1 MFFLMILWTS
11 ADDNKEELFMDT
23 AKERIPIQISTQE
36 LERRWTAVRS
46 AMKDAGIDVL
56 IMQNTNQFLGGYVKW
71 FTDVPAFNGY
81 PTTVMFPADDAMT
94 VINIGPRMDPKS
106 LLTDLSTKDWALR
119 GVKNR
124 FTAPYFPS
132 LHYSKSYDAELVVNL
147 LSPLKD
153 CTIGFVGL
161 GHIPAPFHD
170 YLKAHLTMASF
181 TDATDLVDN
190 IKAVK
195 SDEEI
200 ELIKRT
206 AAIQDTAFE
215 TALQAIEPGKRDF
228 EIMALVQYTVQ
239 KLGSEQQLIMAG
251 SAPMGTPCP
260 MLKRHFMNRKIEK
273 GDQFTLMIEV
283 NGPGGL
289 YTELGRTCVLG
300 KASEELLECCE
311 IAKEAQQVT
320 LNLMKPGADP
330 EELLVANNEFLRSKG
345 LPEERRLYAH
355 GQGYDLVERPAIRDD
370 ESMKLKKNMNITIH
384 PIVATKTVFAWVC
397 DNYLVSEDGV
407 SACLHKTPKKIFEV

>member
-1 MFFLMILWTS
+1 
-11 ADDNKEELFMDT
+11 MDA

-36 LERRWTAVRS
+36 LERRWTAVRR

-81 PTTVMFPADDAMT
+81 PTTVVFPKDDEMT
-94 VINIGPRMDPKS
+94 VINIGPRMDPQS

-132 LHYSKSYDAELVVNL
+132 LHYSKSYDAELVANL
-147 LSPLKD
+147 LAPLKD

-170 YLKAHLTMASF
+170 YLKAHLHAASF

-195 SDEEI
+195 SNEEI

-215 TALQAIEPGKRDF
+215 AALQAIEPGKRDF

-260 MLKRHFMNRKIEK
+260 MLKRHFMNRKMEK

-289 YTELGRTCVLG
+289 YTEMGRTCVLG
-300 KASEELLECCE
+300 KASEELLEYCE

-330 EELLVANNEFLRSKG
+330 KALFVANNEFLRSKG

-370 ESMKLKKNMNITIH
+370 ESMRLKKNMNITVH

-397 DNYLVSEDGV
+397 DNYLIGEDGV

>member
-1 MFFLMILWTS
+1 
-11 ADDNKEELFMDT
+11 MDT

-81 PTTVMFPADDAMT
+81 PTTVVFPADDEMT
-94 VINIGPRMDPKS
+94 VINIGPRMDPQS

-132 LHYSKSYDAELVVNL
+132 LHYSKSYDAELVANL

-170 YLKAHLTMASF
+170 YLKAHLNTASF

-215 TALQAIEPGKRDF
+215 AALQAIEPGKRDF

-289 YTELGRTCVLG
+289 YTEMGRTCVLG
-300 KASEELLECCE
+300 KASEELLEYCE

-330 EELLVANNEFLRSKG
+330 KALFVANNEFLRSKG

-370 ESMKLKKNMNITIH
+370 ESMRLKKNMNITVH

-397 DNYLVSEDGV
+397 DNYLIGEDGV

>member
-1 MFFLMILWTS
+1 MTLLA
-11 ADDNKEELFMDT
+11 ADNGNKEEVLMGQ
-23 AKERIPIQISTQE
+23 AKERIPVQISTQE
-36 LERRWTAVRS
+36 LERRWTAVRK

-81 PTTVMFPADDAMT
+81 PTTVVFPADDEMT
-94 VINIGPRMDPKS
+94 AINIGPRMDPQS

-124 FTAPYFPS
+124 LTAPYFPS
-132 LHYSKSYDAELVVNL
+132 LHYSKTYDAELVVDL

-153 CTIGFVGL
+153 CTIGFVGP

-170 YLKAHLTMASF
+170 YLKDYLTAARF

-195 SDEEI
+195 SEEEI

-206 AAIQDTAFE
+206 AAIQDKAFE

-239 KLGSEQQLIMAG
+239 KLGSEQQLIMAA

-260 MLKRHFMNRKIEK
+260 MLKRHFMNRKMEK

-289 YTELGRTCVLG
+289 YAELGRTFVLG
-300 KASEELLECCE
+300 KASDELLAYCE

-320 LNLMKPGADP
+320 LSLMKPGADP
-330 EELLVANNEFLRSKG
+330 KELLAANNEFLRSKG

-370 ESMKLKKNMNITIH
+370 EPMKLKKNMNITIH
-384 PIVATKTVFAWVC
+384 PIVATETVFAWVC
-397 DNYLVSEDGV
+397 DNYLIGEDGV
-407 SACLHKTPKKIFEV
+407 SDCLHKTPKKIFEV

>member
-1 MFFLMILWTS
+1 
-11 ADDNKEELFMDT
+11 MDA

-36 LERRWTAVRS
+36 LERRWTAVRR

-81 PTTVMFPADDAMT
+81 PTTVVFPADDEMT
-94 VINIGPRMDPKS
+94 VINIGPRMDPQS

-132 LHYSKSYDAELVVNL
+132 LHYSKSYDAELVANL
-147 LSPLKD
+147 LAPLKD

-170 YLKAHLTMASF
+170 YLKAHLHAASF

-195 SDEEI
+195 SNEEI

-215 TALQAIEPGKRDF
+215 AALQAIEPGKRDF

-260 MLKRHFMNRKIEK
+260 MLKRHFMNRKMEK

-289 YTELGRTCVLG
+289 YTEMGRTCVLG
-300 KASEELLECCE
+300 KASEELLEYCE

-330 EELLVANNEFLRSKG
+330 KALFVANNEFLRSKG

-370 ESMKLKKNMNITIH
+370 ESMRLKKNMNITVH

-397 DNYLVSEDGV
+397 DNYLIGEDGV